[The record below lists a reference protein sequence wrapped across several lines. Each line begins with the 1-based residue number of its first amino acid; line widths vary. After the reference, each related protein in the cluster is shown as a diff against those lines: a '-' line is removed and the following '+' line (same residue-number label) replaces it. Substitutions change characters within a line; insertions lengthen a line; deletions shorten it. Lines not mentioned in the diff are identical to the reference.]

1 MANSIK
7 QKEKQLSNAHK
18 NSWTPKNTN
27 GSEKDSFILD
37 DKKTNRYNNH
47 LIKNKNQIMY
57 IIIIINFILSK
68 TLIGYILCNDSDQIN
83 NLQYSIITLKINSIG
98 RSAIYFSHF
107 EIKPDRI
114 LINGNIKENI
124 ENEYDF
130 AEINNTIELIWYNNL
145 KSCRN
150 LFYGCSNIN
159 AIDLSEFDTS
169 QVEDISYMF
178 YNCFSLISLNLTNI
192 NTEKVKTTR
201 SMFFECHSLIS
212 LDLSNFITSQ
222 VENMVY
228 MFYYCISLKS
238 LDLST
243 FDTYNVINITG
254 LFYNCRSLNS
264 LNLSN
269 FNTSKIT
276 DMQYMFIN
284 CSSLSSLDLSNFDF
298 SEVTSMSCMFCNC
311 SSLRFLNFSN
321 YNTLNLKDMS
331 YLFMNCTSL
340 ISINLS
346 IFDTSKVVS
355 MYSLFQSCSSLKSL
369 DFSNFNTEEVIDM
382 DFMFSNC
389 VSLIS
394 LNLSNFKTNKL
405 LMISY
410 FLNNCTSLT
419 LIDLSSFKTKLVKY
433 MHYMFNGCSLLTSLD
448 LSNFDTTSVTRMQYM
463 FSNCTS
469 LKTLNL
475 SNFDTSEVTTME
487 YMFSNC
493 LSLTSLDLSNFN
505 TQNATSMEYMFS
517 NCLSLTSLNLSN
529 FDTSK
534 VISMEY
540 MFSNCSSLTS
550 LDLSNFD
557 TSLVTSMENIFGDC
571 QLLEYININKFYKN
585 KLIQDN
591 NIFNNIP
598 DTVIITYNDTEII
611 INQTKLKSC
620 YLINSINEI
629 ISENSNINYFN
640 EYKNNSKCYE
650 SCVNGYILN
659 NSSLK
664 LCKCELDHCF
674 SCSKNISQKG
684 LCTKCNYNLYPIE
697 NDISNIGE
705 YINCYKRC
713 NYSISDENTGYLN
726 KDEYSYLEETL
737 CEKGYYLDHTKPN
750 YPIFKKCYETCKTC
764 SNYYINDSM
773 NCISCIEGYFKLKE
787 TNNCYNDSIL
797 AQGYYFSLNDSLY
810 HKCNIQCKTC
820 IYNNISDESICLSC
834 NNENG
839 YYIAE
844 NKPVYN
850 CYNKYTIGSHYFLKN
865 IYDPINGINIYKWS
879 LCYSKC
885 ETCSSY
891 GNNTFHNC
899 DTCIDNML
907 ITPIGNC
914 VYICPTNTYEYSLNK
929 SCLEKCPDKYQI
941 NSESNKCIFIIFDEK
956 ITISEFKNE
965 IKKNITSFVNS
976 SSIINGSNFIAV
988 VLSSD
993 DMSPEKQIKNGISA
1007 IDLGDCMKV
1016 IKDYYN
1022 ISKDENII
1030 ILNIES
1036 KNNNKKDNYSEGN
1049 SFNLGKNVHL
1059 EIYDFSGRKLD
1070 LGVCKEDIKVMKY
1083 IGDVDKLNI
1092 QSAKSLAEQG
1102 IDIFNAKDEFF
1113 NNICHNYNNK
1123 ENKDIILNDRRKDI
1137 YQNASFCQ
1145 YGCIYSGMNFNLMTA
1160 DCLCN
1165 SSILQ
1170 DEENNNNEKE
1180 NQEIVN
1186 FKTITKSFI
1195 SNLLDFNFDVLKCSN
1210 LVFNKNIII
1219 KNIGYY
1225 CLFFMFLLQI
1235 ISLVIYLFIKLKSI
1249 KHYMLIHKNK
1259 KKKKLKLNS
1268 PLKRKSVSNINNI
1281 NDIKD
1286 EKKINEK
1293 NKKIRSTKEFAKE
1306 LNKNKDEKN
1315 KNILFNN
1322 IFNKD
1327 KDNIS
1332 RSPVLEKE
1340 QNSDNIIE
1348 NKLNSNI
1355 LDSIFKKRNI
1365 NNNNIRNY
1373 KNSKNNIKRH
1383 ILNVKNNNK
1392 NNKKEIIKKYGDNHL
1407 LKPLRKKSYNHL
1419 KIFKMKSPPNE
1430 IISEKESDRHKFK
1443 KENDKE
1449 IKLWDLN
1456 NDLQELQNLE
1466 YEEAI
1471 IYDKRTYIKIY
1482 WAFLI
1487 ESNIILGTFFTKNN
1501 LNLFIIKLSFLVYT
1515 FQISFFL
1522 NALFYSDEYI
1532 SDAYHNNG
1540 ILDFISGLP
1549 KSIYSFI
1556 ATLITT
1562 SLLKMLSNSE
1572 SELMKIIKEKD
1583 SIKNYLF
1590 LINNKLRKLKNKLIV
1605 YFILVFSLGLFFLY
1619 FVTSFCAVYR
1629 NSQKYWIIGCLE
1641 SFGID
1646 SLVSIIICLFLSLFR
1661 YISVKK
1667 HIKCFFILSDLISK
1681 FL

>member
-1 MANSIK
+1 MENSIK
-7 QKEKQLSNAHK
+7 QRENKLSNAHK
-18 NSWTPKNTN
+18 NSWTPKNTY

-37 DKKTNRYNNH
+37 GNKTNRYNKH

-57 IIIIINFILSK
+57 IIIIINFILST

-98 RSAIYFSHF
+98 RSAIYFSDF
-107 EIKPDRI
+107 ETKPDRI

-130 AEINNTIELIWYNNL
+130 VEINNTIELIWYDNL

-178 YNCFSLISLNLTNI
+178 YKCISLISLNLTNI
-192 NTEKVKTTR
+192 NTEHVKTTR

-321 YNTLNLKDMS
+321 YNTLNLKNMS

-355 MYSLFQSCSSLKSL
+355 M
-369 DFSNFNTEEVIDM
+369 
-382 DFMFSNC
+382 
-389 VSLIS
+389 
-394 LNLSNFKTNKL
+394 
-405 LMISY
+405 
-410 FLNNCTSLT
+410 
-419 LIDLSSFKTKLVKY
+419 
-433 MHYMFNGCSLLTSLD
+433 
-448 LSNFDTTSVTRMQYM
+448 
-463 FSNCTS
+463 
-469 LKTLNL
+469 
-475 SNFDTSEVTTME
+475 E

-493 LSLTSLDLSNFN
+493 L
-505 TQNATSMEYMFS
+505 
-517 NCLSLTSLNLSN
+517 
-529 FDTSK
+529 
-534 VISMEY
+534 
-540 MFSNCSSLTS
+540 SLTS

-598 DTVIITYNDTEII
+598 DKVIITYNDIEII

-629 ISENSNINYFN
+629 ISENSKINYFN

-713 NYSISDENTGYLN
+713 NYSISDENTEYLN
-726 KDEYSYLEETL
+726 TDEYSYLEETL

-750 YPIFKKCYETCKTC
+750 YPIFKKCYESCKTC
-764 SNYYINDSM
+764 SNFYINDSM

-844 NKPVYN
+844 NKPIYN

-907 ITPIGNC
+907 ITPIGDC
-914 VYICPTNTYEYSLNK
+914 VYICPNNTYEYSLNK
-929 SCLEKCPDKYQI
+929 SCLDKCPDKYQV

-956 ITISEFKNE
+956 TTISEFKNE

-1036 KNNNKKDNYSEGN
+1036 KNNNKKDNYSDGN

-1195 SNLLDFNFDVLKCSN
+1195 SNLLDFNFNVLKCSN

-1235 ISLVIYLFIKLKSI
+1235 ISLVIYLFIKLESI

-1259 KKKKLKLNS
+1259 NKMELKLNH
-1268 PLKRKSVSNINNI
+1268 PLKRKIVSNITYS
-1281 NDIKD
+1281 KD

-1293 NKKIRSTKEFAKE
+1293 YKRIRCIKEYVKE
-1306 LNKNKDEKN
+1306 LNKKEDEKN

-1373 KNSKNNIKRH
+1373 KNSKNNIKRP
-1383 ILNVKNNNK
+1383 ILNTRNNKK
-1392 NNKKEIIKKYGDNHL
+1392 NNKKEIITKYGDNHL
-1407 LKPLRKKSYNHL
+1407 LKPFGKKSYDIL

-1430 IISEKESDRHKFK
+1430 IISEKESDRHKFEI
-1443 KENDKE
+1443 ENDKE
-1449 IKLWDLN
+1449 IKLSDSN